1 MQLSWVIFL
10 PSAMGN
16 LKERKPRLKEKV
28 FLWFLKNLGLSF
40 SSVLFDWQLKYFVNL
55 LILSEMLIMFPGYLQ
70 NLKLPIHRKAPV
82 MLIIAFQGFQN
93 RSVLPSQGL
102 QKVIGTSS

>member
-28 FLWFLKNLGLSF
+28 FFVVSQKLGMGF

-55 LILSEMLIMFPGYLQ
+55 LILSVTLIMFPGYLQ
-70 NLKLPIHRKAPV
+70 NLKLLIHRKAPV
-82 MLIIAFQGFQN
+82 MLIIAFQGFKIVQFFLPKAYN
-93 RSVLPSQGL
+93 R
-102 QKVIGTSS
+102 

>member
-28 FLWFLKNLGLSF
+28 FLWFLKNLGWVF
-40 SSVLFDWQLKYFVNL
+40 HRFFFDWQLEYFVNL

-70 NLKLPIHRKAPV
+70 NLKLLIHRQAPV
-82 MLIIAFQGFQN
+82 MLIIALELK
-93 RSVLPSQGL
+93 RPS
-102 QKVIGTSS
+102 S